1 MKKSEKKP
9 ICKMVGQNGNVFNLM
24 GLANRAMK
32 NAGKEAEG
40 KTMLARVMK
49 SGSYGEALRIMG
61 EYVDIR

>member
-1 MKKSEKKP
+1 VEKKQKKP
-9 ICKMVGQNGNVFNLM
+9 ICKMVGQDGNVFNLM

-32 NAGKEAEG
+32 KAGKVEEG
-40 KTMLARVMK
+40 IAMLARVMK